1 MHNQADVSSGRLA
14 TRAER
19 AAAILAF
26 DFPCFERENTKVY
39 LIFS

>member
-1 MHNQADVSSGRLA
+1 MGRVERRLA

-39 LIFS
+39 